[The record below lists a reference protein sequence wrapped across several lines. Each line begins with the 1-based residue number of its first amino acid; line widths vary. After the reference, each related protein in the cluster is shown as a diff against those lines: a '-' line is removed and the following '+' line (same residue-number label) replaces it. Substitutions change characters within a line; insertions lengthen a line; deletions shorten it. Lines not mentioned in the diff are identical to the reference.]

1 MSRIKSLSNGIV
13 VDYENKQLKEENYYM
28 QLYITAEL
36 QVDLRKEAKGFVAD
50 LQDIDISEL
59 QYDDM
64 EKFDSKEFIYSQSVL
79 LKFG

>member
-1 MSRIKSLSNGIV
+1 M
-13 VDYENKQLKEENYYM
+13 
-28 QLYITAEL
+28 
-36 QVDLRKEAKGFVAD
+36 DLRKEAKGFVAD